1 LFWRFSMSRPLLPVL
16 VVGVLAAVELAAAA
30 DEKADVKKEL
40 KKFEGTWVR
49 VSAETNGKEAPK
61 EVVKSIAMTFA
72 GDKFTIKV
80 ADKERVIAG
89 TFRID
94 PSKDPK
100 GYDATASPAGKER
113 TTVGIYQFD
122 RDRLK
127 VCYTPEGGKRPEE
140 FSSKGGTDD
149 HPVYFEV
156 YRRQKDK

>member
-1 LFWRFSMSRPLLPVL
+1 LFWRFFMSRPLLPVL
-16 VVGVLAAVELAAAA
+16 VVGVLAAVEVAAAA
-30 DEKADVKKEL
+30 DEKADVKEEL

-61 EVVKSIAMTFA
+61 EVLKGITMTFA

-80 ADKERVIAG
+80 ADTERVIAG

-100 GYDATASPAGKER
+100 EYDATASLAGRER

-122 RDRLK
+122 GDRLK
-127 VCYTPEGGKRPEE
+127 VCYTPEGGKRPKE
-140 FSSKGGTDD
+140 FSSKGGTED
-149 HPVYFEV
+149 HPVYLEV
-156 YRRQKDK
+156 YKRQKDK